1 MEQGSVIE
9 ILTYNDLLQIGE
21 NERDRMAF
29 VLDAIR
35 EHKGSEL
42 YKTAYDAELYY
53 KHQNPTIMR
62 FQKFVYNQFGQKVP
76 DIWSP
81 NNKIASNWYNYFTT
95 QSVSY
100 LLGNGVTFKN
110 ESNKDKLGKY
120 FDKKVQ
126 DVATHAKNGGV
137 AFGYWNSNHLEC
149 FDLTEFVPLYDE
161 DDGSLKAGIRFWQI
175 DDSKPLHAT
184 LYEFDGLTE
193 YIKKKEDDISVLAP
207 KRAYKETTKS
217 TKAEGVYDRRGEN
230 YPGFPIVPLWN
241 INRQSDL
248 VGNRGTI
255 DAYDLMVS
263 GLINNVSDG
272 EFIYWILKN
281 CGGMSELE
289 DAKFIEQ
296 LKLTHVAHAN
306 GDDDGA
312 SVEAHNVNVEFEA
325 TAEALDR
332 LTAQLYTDFMALR
345 VQDLS
350 AGNKTATE
358 ITAAYEPINQKTD
371 QFEYQVT
378 EFINGILALAGIE
391 DEPTYTRSQM
401 SNQSETL
408 EMVLQAAEYLDD
420 EYVTTKILTLLGDAD
435 KAQEVLK
442 RKDAEAADRY
452 KQMETELED
461 LKNQQEVNNDADA
474 E

>member
-1 MEQGSVIE
+1 MLTFNDLEE
-9 ILTYNDLLQIGE
+9 ILKSNGE
-21 NERDRMAF
+21 KEKMEF
-29 VLDAIR
+29 VLKAIK
-35 EHKGSEL
+35 EHKGTTD
-42 YKTAYDAELYY
+42 YQIAKDAELYY
-53 KHQNPTIMR
+53 KHQNPTIMK
-62 FQKFVYNQFGQKVP
+62 FQKWIYNQMGQKVP

-95 QSVSY
+95 QAVSY

-110 ESNKDKLGKY
+110 ESNKEKLGKD

-137 AFGYWNSNHLEC
+137 AFGFWNLDHLEC
-149 FDLTEFVPLYDE
+149 FDLTEFVPIYDE
-161 DDGSLKAGIRFWQI
+161 DDGGLKAGIRFWQI
-175 DDSKPLHAT
+175 DDSKPLRAT
-184 LYEFDGLTE
+184 LYEMDGYTD
-193 YIKKKEDDISVLAP
+193 YIKRKDEDVAVLHD
-207 KRAYKETTKS
+207 KRAYTQIVRKNDIEGETILDG
-217 TKAEGVYDRRGEN
+217 A
-230 YPGFPIVPLWN
+230 PPAGFPIVPLWN
-241 INRQSDL
+241 VNRQSDL

-255 DAYDLMVS
+255 DAYDLMIS

-281 CGGMSELE
+281 CSGMDSID

-296 LKLTHVAHAN
+296 LKLTRVAHAD
-306 GDDDGA
+306 GDDGA

-332 LTAQLYTDFMALR
+332 LTNQLYTDFMALK
-345 VQDLS
+345 VQDVS
-350 AGNKTATE
+350 AGSVTATQ
-358 ITAAYEPINQKTD
+358 IQAAYEPINQKTD

-401 SNQSETL
+401 SNQSEML

-420 EYVTTKILTLLGDAD
+420 EYVTTKILTLLGDSD
-435 KAQEVLK
+435 KAKEVLK

-452 KQMETELED
+452 KQMETEMED
-461 LKNQQEVNNDADA
+461 LKNQQEVSGDVDA